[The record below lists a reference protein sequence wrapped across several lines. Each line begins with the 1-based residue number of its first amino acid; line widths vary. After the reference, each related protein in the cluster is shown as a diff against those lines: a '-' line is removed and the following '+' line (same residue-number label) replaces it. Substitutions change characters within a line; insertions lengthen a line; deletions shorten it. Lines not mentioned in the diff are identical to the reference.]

1 MLSKKTPPP
10 KDAPA
15 EPADAQLVLHTS
27 PALAQV
33 ERRDAHAKG
42 LVAPHMLSGE
52 RYTLTLI
59 EFVNNWNKA
68 EFVHNDDLPEKF
80 SPAEFSAQ
88 MNTAAKAI
96 NLAGRMME
104 VRYFPISLV
113 YVLLI

>member
-1 MLSKKTPPP
+1 MLAKKPPAP

-15 EPADAQLVLHTS
+15 EPANAQQLVLHTS

-33 ERRDAHAKG
+33 ERREAHAKG

-52 RYTLTLI
+52 RYPPTLI
-59 EFVNNWNKA
+59 EFMNSWNKA
-68 EFVHNDDLPEKF
+68 EFVYNDDLPEKF
-80 SPAEFSAQ
+80 GPAEFSAQ

-104 VRYFPISLV
+104 SRRFFFTCCR
-113 YVLLI
+113 